1 MAEAS
6 EPVQKRLESLVD
18 RLEDDLVDEDGASP
32 DRQHITDIV
41 SDVAS
46 KFEEAPVQDFVP
58 LLVEHDARDVLAD
71 EGLHR
76 VLPSDEE
83 APLHD
88 TGDAEETHA
97 PRILPRT

>member
-18 RLEDDLVDEDGASP
+18 RLEDDLVDEDGA
-32 DRQHITDIV
+32 
-41 SDVAS
+41 
-46 KFEEAPVQDFVP
+46 VQDFVP

-88 TGDAEETHA
+88 AGDAEETHA